1 MSWHPAYFEQV
12 LAPDYRF
19 AVEHLRG
26 PLLDAM
32 TAHVR
37 TVARLPSVQAD
48 PAALAATDR
57 LVAAIVELHAE
68 PLPEQVQ
75 SVPDAYFAVNRLLEE
90 RLGAETV
97 SFLRTGLSRND
108 LDMTVYKLA
117 ARQRNL
123 ELAAALMELRG
134 AVQELAA
141 DHADTVLI
149 AHTHHQPGQ
158 PTTVAHY
165 LLAIDSMISRDQER
179 VRDAYGRLNT
189 SPLGAAAL
197 AGSSHPLDRHYTAG
211 LLGFDRPVANTIDAV
226 AASDWQAEAVAN
238 AGSVALNLSRFTW
251 DLLNWATSGLFR
263 LADGLVQGSSIMP
276 QKRNPVALEHAR
288 TRFSRVLGSGQQVI
302 FSSHNISYTDLNDFG
317 PDIQGS
323 LRQQHQQLLGGLT
336 LLTACLRGGDFDRT
350 LLQAL
355 ATATDTTATELADV
369 LVRDHNVSFQ
379 KAHELVAAAVAHCRT
394 RGVALLQ
401 LSAETLHELGGPL
414 LTEAELHDAL
424 APESFVARRSGH
436 GGPAR
441 EVVLEQLGRAQKQL
455 DSCRL
460 ALQNVRNT
468 LDGAFHALRV
478 PGKED
483 Q

>member
-1 MSWHPAYFEQV
+1 MSWNPAYFEQV

-19 AVEHLRG
+19 AAAHLQSA
-26 PLLDAM
+26 LLDSM

-37 TVARLPSVQAD
+37 TVGRLPSVQAD
-48 PAALAATDR
+48 PEALAATER
-57 LVAAIVELHAE
+57 LAAAISALHGTELPVQAE
-68 PLPEQVQ
+68 
-75 SVPDAYFAVNRLLEE
+75 SVPDAYFAINRLLEE
-90 RLGAETV
+90 QLGAETV
-97 SFLRTGLSRND
+97 SYLRTGLSRND
-108 LDMTVYKLA
+108 LDMSVYKLA
-117 ARQRNL
+117 GRERNL
-123 ELAAALMELRG
+123 QLAAALVDLRA

-141 DHADTVLI
+141 RHVDTVLI

-165 LLAIDSMISRDQER
+165 LLAIDSLISRDQER

-197 AGSSHPLDRHYTAG
+197 AGSSHPLDRHYTAS

-226 AASDWQAEAVAN
+226 SASDWEVEAVAT

-251 DLLNWATSGLFR
+251 DLLNWASNGLFR

-323 LRQQHQQLLGGLT
+323 LRQQHIQLLGGLT
-336 LLTACLRGGDFDRT
+336 LLIACVRGGDFELPVMR
-350 LLQAL
+350 QIA
-355 ATATDTTATELADV
+355 AATDTTATELADV
-369 LVRDHNVSFQ
+369 LVRDHGVPFQ
-379 KAHELVAAAVAHCRT
+379 KAHHLVAAAVADCRS

-401 LSAETLHELGGPL
+401 LTAEDLERLGGPRL
-414 LTEAELHDAL
+414 SADELREAL
-424 APESFVARRSGH
+424 APESFVSRRNGY
-436 GGPAR
+436 GGPNR
-441 EVVLEQLGRAQKQL
+441 DVVLQQLERAAKQL
-455 DSCRL
+455 ESRRQS
-460 ALQNVRNT
+460 LQNTRDT

-483 Q
+483 L